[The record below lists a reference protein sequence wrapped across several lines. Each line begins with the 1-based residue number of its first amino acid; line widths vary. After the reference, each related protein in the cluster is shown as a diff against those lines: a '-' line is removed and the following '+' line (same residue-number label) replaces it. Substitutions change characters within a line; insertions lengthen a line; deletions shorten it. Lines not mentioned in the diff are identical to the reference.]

1 MLYPTVTTTTM
12 TCVTPLRQADT
23 GMDQVISTSV
33 PLILTSKTKKNLQCK
48 CLLISIESDGDR
60 CGGLQ
65 LIGV

>member
-1 MLYPTVTTTTM
+1 M

-60 CGGLQ
+60 CGGL
-65 LIGV
+65 